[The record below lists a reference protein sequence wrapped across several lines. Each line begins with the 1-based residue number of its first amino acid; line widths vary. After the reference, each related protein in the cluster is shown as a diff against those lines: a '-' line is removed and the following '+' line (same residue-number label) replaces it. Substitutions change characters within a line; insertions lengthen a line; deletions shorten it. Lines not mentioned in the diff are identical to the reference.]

1 MFYVVE
7 KFVEAREKK
16 CQEVEASFA
25 GRADHLNERV
35 NIQVGTL
42 YPMFSQQYEMEDD
55 MKGRKKRN
63 RGRDRQR
70 TCTDHFL
77 RSGLL
82 INSAWVDLAVR
93 IRCEQCSI
101 DNWGSNEW
109 KTKFLLSKNAA
120 YLLFPQNKILFFFKP
135 VLYQLVFAVSLLLLL
150 PLLPSPLH
158 LPSPIKIWKIHIG
171 RFTDMSSTISV
182 AKFQNKP
189 PSTDDGSEVDIFNDK
204 DTTDSVQVK
213 QQMK

>member
-1 MFYVVE
+1 MNTGQKPRPAKATKRKSRDLLKTLDAMDSAVAKIERTWSRDIFKFSQHLATANANMFYVVE

-82 INSAWVDLAVR
+82 INSA
-93 IRCEQCSI
+93 
-101 DNWGSNEW
+101 
-109 KTKFLLSKNAA
+109 
-120 YLLFPQNKILFFFKP
+120 
-135 VLYQLVFAVSLLLLL
+135 
-150 PLLPSPLH
+150 
-158 LPSPIKIWKIHIG
+158 
-171 RFTDMSSTISV
+171 
-182 AKFQNKP
+182 
-189 PSTDDGSEVDIFNDK
+189 
-204 DTTDSVQVK
+204 
-213 QQMK
+213 